1 MHELSLMEGVVGI
14 ILEAQN
20 QHGFQKVN
28 RIVLEIGELAGVE
41 REALEFCW
49 EVVAKDT
56 PAEGASLELR
66 DVPAAAWCGTCV
78 GEVPVHSRIDLCPGC
93 GGVLERI
100 LRGLDLQVKTL
111 DVDPG

>member
-1 MHELSLMEGVVGI
+1 MHELSLMEGVMEIVQD
-14 ILEAQN
+14 AQA
-20 QHGFQKVN
+20 QHGFRKVA
-28 RIVLEIGELAGVE
+28 RIVLEIGDLAGVE

-56 PAEGASLELR
+56 AAEGAALELI
-66 DVPAAAWCGTCV
+66 DVPAAAWCGPCAA
-78 GEVPVHSRIDLCPGC
+78 EMPVQSRIDLCPRC

-111 DVDPG
+111 DVE